1 MIDIKIIDSNGRK
14 VTKTKLDTYEH
25 MCICFLNHWGIT
37 KDIKINLYINFPKN
51 SFKDPNSV
59 FYKLYHLKNSGGAT
73 YYDGKEF
80 HVYVN
85 RTFLKKN
92 TNSDEEFTDQ
102 ISEVIAHELI
112 HVKQYYFKEKE
123 HVEGRSLFNGEDI
136 TDLPYDDQPHEI
148 EAYEYSGEMR
158 LYYYLE
164 KLLMYGFIEP
174 DALP

>member
-1 MIDIKIIDSNGRK
+1 MNK
-14 VTKTKLDTYEH
+14 KL
-25 MCICFLNHWGIT
+25 LS
-37 KDIKINLYINFPKN
+37 L
-51 SFKDPNSV
+51 
-59 FYKLYHLKNSGGAT
+59 HLFCHDANVT